1 MRGLDFSLT
10 RRAIHKG
17 EADARSCPFSF
28 DFVHDAVQVENMVAL
43 KHDTRALAESVCIT
57 N

>member
-17 EADARSCPFSF
+17 ETDARSCPFGF
-28 DFVHDAVQVENMVAL
+28 DFVHDAVQVENMVA
-43 KHDTRALAESVCIT
+43 
-57 N
+57 